1 MTDSHAPGAGEAPAK
16 PARKFSV
23 RRLLMFV
30 VPLIVL
36 VAGGYMWLVSG
47 RYASTDNAYVQQ
59 DVVAI
64 VTEVAGRVTDVAVT
78 ENQPVKAG
86 DLLFRI
92 DPQSYK
98 IALDQ
103 AEAAVGAARLKVEQD
118 RATFRESEAA
128 LAAARDNLQYQQ
140 TVYDRVAKL
149 ARTGTAARSQLDE
162 AQNALRTARQAVA
175 QGEQAAAGALAAL
188 AGNPQIAT
196 DEHPNVRQAIA
207 QRDKAALDL
216 SHAEL
221 RAPVTGVVSQTDRLQ
236 QGQYLPAGSTALA
249 LVDAGDSWIEANFK
263 ETDLTHMRPGQP
275 VTMSIEAYPDVKLK
289 GQIASIGAG
298 TGSEFSLL
306 PAQNATGN
314 WVKVVQRVPVRIS
327 IQNAPADLP
336 LRAGLSASV
345 EVDTGHIRPILAALR
360 GVGTNDASAAPMAS
374 TAAK

>member
-1 MTDSHAPGAGEAPAK
+1 MSDTSQPEAGAPPPK
-16 PARKFSV
+16 PARKLPI
-23 RRLLMFV
+23 RRMLMFL

-36 VAGGYMWLVSG
+36 AAGGYMWLVAG

-59 DVVAI
+59 NVVAI
-64 VTEVAGRVTDVAVT
+64 VTEVPGRVTEVAVA

-86 DLLFRI
+86 DLLFRV
-92 DPQSYK
+92 DPQPYK

-103 AEAAVGAARLKVEQD
+103 AEAAAGAARLKVEQD
-118 RATFRESEAA
+118 RATYHEDEAA

-140 TVYDRVAKL
+140 TVFDRIAKL
-149 ARTGTAARSQLDE
+149 ARSGTAARSQLDE
-162 AQNALRTARQAVA
+162 AQNALRTAKQTVA
-175 QGEQAAAGALAAL
+175 QAEQAL
-188 AGNPQIAT
+188 AGARAALGGNPAIAT
-196 DEHPNVRQAIA
+196 DDHPTVRQAIA

-216 SHAEL
+216 THAEL
-221 RAPVTGVVSQTDRLQ
+221 RAPASGVVSQTDRLQ
-236 QGQYLPAGSTALA
+236 LGQYLPAGSTAMA
-249 LVDAGDSWIEANFK
+249 IVDAGDSWIEANFK

-275 VTMSIEAYPDVKLK
+275 VTLTIEAYPDQKLK
-289 GQIASIGAG
+289 GQVASIGAG

-327 IQNAPADLP
+327 IQNPPAELP

-360 GVGTNDASAAPMAS
+360 GSGGASAAPMAD
-374 TAAK
+374 TAANQ